1 MNTPALQDQYLELTE
16 DGTFELTCSQP
27 DYGYSAITNYSVE
40 VSLTEDFAQYETLT
54 PTEPTVARMT
64 LKDSDLA
71 IALCNLYGF
80 TSDETYQD
88 LPADRVYFRTV
99 AELSGVEGSQ
109 ITSNVVYL
117 NKVKFYL
124 AVATPGYIYLVGA
137 PEGWAGPTESNA
149 SHYADWRLFES
160 NDAIGSKIYS
170 GVFDIPAGSA
180 MFRFYTALTGWDT
193 DSYGSQEDD
202 NPIEFSID
210 GVFSNDLVK
219 GKGSFSFPDW
229 PGGQMTII
237 VDMSIENNYSI
248 TIMAGS
254 QAVATPRYIY
264 LVGSP
269 EGWAGPTEDQAEH
282 YANWRLVDKTESGVY
297 TGTFDMPAAP
307 MFRFYTALT
316 GWDAD
321 SYGSQEDDNPIDYSI
336 TDGSFN
342 GSLVKGKGSFNF
354 PDWPGGQL
362 TISVDMNNSTVSIKA
377 GA

>member
-1 MNTPALQDQYLELTE
+1 
-16 DGTFELTCSQP
+16 
-27 DYGYSAITNYSVE
+27 
-40 VSLTEDFAQYETLT
+40 
-54 PTEPTVARMT
+54 
-64 LKDSDLA
+64 
-71 IALCNLYGF
+71 
-80 TSDETYQD
+80 
-88 LPADRVYFRTV
+88 
-99 AELSGVEGSQ
+99 
-109 ITSNVVYL
+109 
-117 NKVKFYL
+117 
-124 AVATPGYIYLVGA
+124 
-137 PEGWAGPTESNA
+137 
-149 SHYADWRLFES
+149 
-160 NDAIGSKIYS
+160 
-170 GVFDIPAGSA
+170 
-180 MFRFYTALTGWDT
+180 
-193 DSYGSQEDD
+193 
-202 NPIEFSID
+202 
-210 GVFSNDLVK
+210 
-219 GKGSFSFPDW
+219 
-229 PGGQMTII
+229 MTII

>member
-40 VSLTEDFAQYETLT
+40 VSLTENFAQYEVLT

-149 SHYADWRLFES
+149 SHYADWRLYES

-193 DSYGSQEDD
+193 DSYGSQVDD

-254 QAVATPRYIY
+254 QAVATPRYVY
-264 LVGSP
+264 LVGSQA
-269 EGWAGPTEDQAEH
+269 GWAEPSADNADTYNE
-282 YANWRLVDKTESGVY
+282 WRLVDKSESGIY
-297 TGTFDMPAAP
+297 SATFDISAQDLY
-307 MFRFYTALT
+307 FRVYPELT
-316 GWDAD
+316 GW
-321 SYGSQEDDNPIDYSI
+321 GSTPYSAAA
-336 TDGSFN
+336 DGSNVDLTFGTASSYTAGEGCWVVPGWAGGKLTFTLDTNN
-342 GSLVKGKGSFNF
+342 G
-354 PDWPGGQL
+354 
-362 TISVDMNNSTVSIKA
+362 TMTVVSA
-377 GA
+377 E

>member
-149 SHYADWRLFES
+149 SHYADWRLYES

-193 DSYGSQEDD
+193 DSYGSQSDD

>member
-40 VSLTEDFAQYETLT
+40 VSLTENFAQYEVLT